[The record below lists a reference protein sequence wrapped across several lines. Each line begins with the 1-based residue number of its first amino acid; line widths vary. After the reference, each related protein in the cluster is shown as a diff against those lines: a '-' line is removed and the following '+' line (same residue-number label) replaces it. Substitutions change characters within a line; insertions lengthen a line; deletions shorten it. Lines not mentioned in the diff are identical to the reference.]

1 MNNKRDIF
9 ILDCPEIKCPLV
21 LIYVFKELCGYFERN
36 NYNVKITNNIIPN
49 FGLCVVIES
58 KDCNS

>member
-36 NYNVKITNNIIPN
+36 DYNVKITNNINELHNIYN
-49 FGLCVVIES
+49 KII
-58 KDCNS
+58 